1 MHYLKK
7 SFTTCLLLFVLLP
20 FTYSQSVYPDPQ
32 YKFVTGPGVLQDRNF
47 YLFTLL
53 ERLPGLPLL
62 LAKDSSMKELRNQ
75 YKQRISHPV
84 SSGESAA
91 PLLFSDANIQQVS
104 NAFTRLLQQNP
115 TPFVRLLREMR
126 GSGLFELHARD
137 TDAKLLTEAWKD
149 AADGINYII
158 NAYTNGTGLRYPVI
172 DSSLFYVQ
180 SATYKAGVQHLLEQA
195 GEKDKQA
202 DLFFQPSLQF
212 ALGLLTLSRREEA
225 ARYEPMSA
233 TNGDAYRQIKKTEWS
248 KYPYPAMLIL
258 GASPVAKEVL
268 SETGKSRCRI
278 GAGLY
283 RKGLAPFIIVS
294 GGHVRPVGTPYS
306 EAVEMKKYL
315 VNELKIPAAAVMVD
329 PYARHTTTNVRNAIR
344 IAWRSG
350 IPVNKRMLCVSDAM
364 HLVYVSSPLFKQRC
378 MTELGYMPAADI
390 EQTDLYYL
398 SFVPDLRSLQANA
411 FDPLDP

>member
-7 SFTTCLLLFVLLP
+7 GFTTCLLLFALLP

-91 PLLFSDANIQQVS
+91 TLLFSDVNIQQVS
-104 NAFTRLLQQNP
+104 SAFTRLLQQNP
-115 TPFVRLLREMR
+115 APFVRLLREMR

-149 AADGINYII
+149 AANGINYII

-180 SATYKAGVQHLLEQA
+180 SATYKAGVQHLLEQT
-195 GEKDKQA
+195 GEKNKQA

-225 ARYEPMSA
+225 ARYEPISA
-233 TNGDAYRQIKKTEWS
+233 TNGDAYRQIKKTDWN

-268 SETGKSRCRI
+268 SETGKSRCRT

-398 SFVPDLRSLQANA
+398 SFVPDLRSLQVNA

>member
-1 MHYLKK
+1 MRYLKNC
-7 SFTTCLLLFVLLP
+7 FTTCLLLFVLLP
-20 FTYSQSVYPDPQ
+20 FSYSQSLYPDPH
-32 YKFVTGPGVLQDRNF
+32 YKFVAGPGVLQDRNF

-62 LAKDSSMKELRNQ
+62 LAKDSSMTVLRNQ

-84 SSGESAA
+84 SSGENAA
-91 PLLFSDANIQQVS
+91 ALLFSDANIQQVS
-104 NAFTRLLQQNP
+104 NALTRLLQQNP
-115 TPFVRLLREMR
+115 APFVRLLREMR
-126 GSGLFELHARD
+126 GSGLFELYARESD
-137 TDAKLLTEAWKD
+137 RDLLTAAWKD
-149 AADGINYII
+149 AAQGVNYII
-158 NAYTNGTGLRYPVI
+158 NAYTNGKGLRYPVI

-180 SATYKAGVQHLLEQA
+180 SPDYKAGVRHLLEQA
-195 GEKDKQA
+195 GEKDRQA

-212 ALGLLTLSRREEA
+212 ALGLLTLSHREEA
-225 ARYEPMSA
+225 VRYEPMSA
-233 TNGDAYRQIKKTEWS
+233 TNGDAYGQIKKTDWR

-283 RKGLAPFIIVS
+283 QKGLAPFIIVS

-329 PYARHTTTNVRNAIR
+329 PYARHTTTNIRNAIR

-390 EQTDLYYL
+390 VQTDLYYL
-398 SFVPDLRSLQANA
+398 SFLPDLRSLQVNP

>member
-1 MHYLKK
+1 MDYLKNC
-7 SFTTCLLLFVLLP
+7 FTTCLLLFVLLP
-20 FTYSQSVYPDPQ
+20 FTYSQTLYPDPH
-32 YKFVTGPGVLQDRNF
+32 YKFVTGPGVMQDRNF

-62 LAKDSSMKELRNQ
+62 LAKDSSMKALRDQ
-75 YKQRISHPV
+75 YKQRISSPV

-91 PLLFSDANIQQVS
+91 TLLFSDANIRQIS
-104 NAFTRLLQQNP
+104 DAFTRLLQQNP
-115 TPFVRLLREMR
+115 APFVRLLSEMR
-126 GSGLFELHARD
+126 GSGLFELYARESD
-137 TDAKLLTEAWKD
+137 GKLLTAAWKD
-149 AADGINYII
+149 AAEGVNYII
-158 NAYTNGTGLRYPVI
+158 NAYTNGKGLRYPVI

-180 SATYKAGVQHLLEQA
+180 SPSYKAGVQHLLEQA
-195 GEKDKQA
+195 GEKNKQA

-212 ALGLLTLSRREEA
+212 ALGLLTLSHREEA
-225 ARYEPMSA
+225 IRYEPMSV
-233 TNGDAYRQIKKTEWS
+233 TNADAYRQIKKTDWS

-258 GASPVAKEVL
+258 GASPVGKEIL
-268 SETGKSRCRI
+268 SETGKSRCRN

-283 RKGLAPFIIVS
+283 QKGLAPFIIVS
-294 GGHVRPVGTPYS
+294 GGHVRPVGTAYS
-306 EAVEMKKYL
+306 EGVEMKKYL

-329 PYARHTTTNVRNAIR
+329 PYARHTTTNVRNAVR

-350 IPVNKRMLCVSDAM
+350 IPVNKKMLCVSDAM
-364 HLVYVSSPLFKQRC
+364 HLVYVSSPMFKQRC